1 MKYTAWIG
9 FATLIFCG
17 ASLGYSQSQPLGDYA
32 RAARKDKK
40 PSAVRKFDNDNLPTT
55 DKLSVVG
62 ATPAA
67 PEAGVEAANS
77 GPAGA
82 AAAAESTSPAAEKKA
97 DTKTAADPAA
107 RQKANDQWKEKIS
120 TQRAQ
125 IDLLMREMDVLQR
138 EYRLRAAAF
147 YADAGNRLR
156 NSASWDKED
165 QQYKQQLDQKQR
177 ALDDAKQ
184 KLDDLQEQARKAG
197 VPSSARE

>member
-1 MKYTAWIG
+1 MNK
-9 FATLIFCG
+9 FLLLCLLLVSFTLVAQEKIIL
-17 ASLGYSQSQPLGDYA
+17 S
-32 RAARKDKK
+32 
-40 PSAVRKFDNDNLPTT
+40 SAKF
-55 DKLSVVG
+55 
-62 ATPAA
+62 
-67 PEAGVEAANS
+67 
-77 GPAGA
+77 
-82 AAAAESTSPAAEKKA
+82 
-97 DTKTAADPAA
+97 KTGN
-107 RQKANDQWKEKIS
+107 NDQWKEKIS